1 VNPLVVRVLRVLF
14 GALIITSLVLGD
26 WVLALIHAHTLV
38 LVMLLDD
45 NVKARRRLCE
55 LETTVNELIES

>member
-26 WVLALIHAHTLV
+26 WVLALLHTHTLV
-38 LVMLLDD
+38 LVLLVDD
-45 NVKARRRLCE
+45 SVKIRRRLRD